1 MDLTHFVAGPYC
13 TKILADYGA
22 DVVKVER
29 PGMGDPAREMGP
41 FPDDVPDLEK
51 SGHFLYLNTG
61 KKSITLDLKTAAGV
75 DAVKALVR
83 QSDVLIENF
92 SPRVMP
98 GLGLDYQ
105 TLRRENARLVMVSI
119 SNFGQTG
126 PYRDFKATDL
136 NIWALSGILYECGDA
151 DREPLKMGSN
161 VSEFVGGMYGA
172 LVGLSAFYRCGATGT
187 GQQVD
192 VSIGEAMHTMQPTMT
207 LVYSYANFVRRRTGV
222 RFPWGIH
229 PCADGYIGFFLPTQA
244 HWESLSVLLGMPELR
259 DKPEYETPLHRE
271 ERRIEIEGII
281 ASWMRDKRM
290 EEVFH
295 AAQELRMPLT
305 MVPNPKQIFE
315 MPQHKERE
323 YFVDVEHP
331 AAGELTYPGAPFRL
345 SLTPWS
351 AGRAPL
357 LGEHNEEIY
366 CGRLGYSKERLA
378 ELQEQGVI

>member
-1 MDLTHFVAGPYC
+1 LDLTHFVAGPYC

-29 PGMGDPAREMGP
+29 PGVGDPARKMGP

-136 NIWALSGILYECGDA
+136 NFSALSGILY
-151 DREPLKMGSN
+151 
-161 VSEFVGGMYGA
+161 
-172 LVGLSAFYRCGATGT
+172 
-187 GQQVD
+187 
-192 VSIGEAMHTMQPTMT
+192 
-207 LVYSYANFVRRRTGV
+207 
-222 RFPWGIH
+222 
-229 PCADGYIGFFLPTQA
+229 
-244 HWESLSVLLGMPELR
+244 
-259 DKPEYETPLHRE
+259 
-271 ERRIEIEGII
+271 
-281 ASWMRDKRM
+281 
-290 EEVFH
+290 
-295 AAQELRMPLT
+295 
-305 MVPNPKQIFE
+305 
-315 MPQHKERE
+315 
-323 YFVDVEHP
+323 
-331 AAGELTYPGAPFRL
+331 
-345 SLTPWS
+345 
-351 AGRAPL
+351 
-357 LGEHNEEIY
+357 
-366 CGRLGYSKERLA
+366 
-378 ELQEQGVI
+378 